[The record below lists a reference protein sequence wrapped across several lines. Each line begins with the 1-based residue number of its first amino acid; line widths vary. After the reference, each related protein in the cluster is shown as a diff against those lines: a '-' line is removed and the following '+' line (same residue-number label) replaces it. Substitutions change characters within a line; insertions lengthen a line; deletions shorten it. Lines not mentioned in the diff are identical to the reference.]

1 METRVVGVDFETYY
15 TGEYSVQAMG
25 VYPYAR
31 DRRFRAWAV
40 AVADGRKTRVAEPG
54 AFPWAEIDGLAWV
67 SHNRE
72 FDKAVFER
80 LQEDGVIPQGVRP
93 GVWHCTAAACAFL
106 QYPRDLKGACKEV
119 LGIEVDKSVRAG
131 LKGQKGADDLF
142 AHAGM
147 SEEEE
152 KYTGNDAELC
162 LKLWTALGWKW
173 PEHER
178 TLFEATCEMG
188 ACGVPVDWERVEQ
201 AREDLTVAA
210 RKLEAGIEW
219 TPALSVD
226 KFKKACAA
234 YGVPAPASTGKGD
247 EDFGEWLKMYGNT
260 PCGRM
265 AANMAA
271 LRRTNRLVKLLETMG
286 TRRKPDG
293 RLAFELKYYGAT
305 PGRWSGG
312 GGFNVQNLNRKKAA
326 GLDIRSC
333 FCAGDGEVF
342 GVADYAQIEAR
353 VLLWLAGD
361 QKTLAML
368 RENPAMDMYEVHARA
383 TMGWRPEVRGQRA
396 EDGGRRDSSR
406 GGAETRSEENAENG
420 TLNAQAGREESLEE
434 FCERT
439 GSSVRQLAKARVLG
453 LGFRCGAGTFVRVA
467 KIMAG
472 LTVSFE
478 EAKRIVREYR
488 ESNPRV
494 VALWEDLERRAWEA
508 FDKGADLVL
517 PFPATQHDARCGRH
531 LYYRDLRVSA
541 ADAEGFGRGG
551 KVLTAVVAGERV
563 PIHGGILAENL
574 VQGTARDVM
583 ASAWL
588 RCAKAGRN
596 PCLTVHDEL
605 VFELPEATAE
615 GGLAE
620 IRGIM
625 EAPLPW
631 AWGLPLRTSGKLM
644 KRYGK

>member
-1 METRVVGVDFETYY
+1 MRGSVVGVDFETYY
-15 TGEYSVQAMG
+15 TGEYSVRTMG
-25 VYPYAR
+25 VYPYVR

-40 AVADGRKTRVAEPG
+40 AVSDGTRTVVKEPG
-54 AFPWAEIDGLAWV
+54 AFPWAEINGLAWV

-72 FDKAVFER
+72 FDKAVFLR

-106 QYPRDLKGACKEV
+106 QYPRDLKGACKGV

-142 AHAGM
+142 AHSGM
-147 SEEEE
+147 TAEEE

-162 LKLWTALGWKW
+162 LKLWTALGWRW

-178 TLFEATCEMG
+178 ALFEATCEMG
-188 ACGVPVDWERVEQ
+188 ARGVPVDWGRVEQ
-201 AREDLTVAA
+201 ARAELTVAA

-226 KFKKACAA
+226 KFKKSCAA

-247 EDFGEWLKMYGNT
+247 ANFGEWLKMYGNT

-265 AANMAA
+265 AANMAS

-293 RLAFELKYYGAT
+293 RMAFELKYYGAT

-312 GGFNVQNLNRKKAA
+312 GGFNVQNLNRKEVA

-333 FCAGDGEVF
+333 FCAGAGEVF
-342 GVADYAQIEAR
+342 GVADYSQIEAR

-361 QKTLAML
+361 EKTLTML

-383 TMGWRPEVRGQRA
+383 TMGY
-396 EDGGRRDSSR
+396 
-406 GGAETRSEENAENG
+406 
-420 TLNAQAGREESLEE
+420 REEEPLEKY
-434 FCERT
+434 CERT
-439 GSSVRQLAKARVLG
+439 GALTRQLAKARVLG

-472 LTVSFE
+472 LDIGFD

-488 ESNPRV
+488 DSNPLV
-494 VALWEDLERRAWEA
+494 VTLWEDLERQAWEA
-508 FDKGADLVL
+508 FDKGDDLVI
-517 PFPATQHDARCGRH
+517 PFPATEYDPRCGRH

-541 ADAEGFGRGG
+541 ADAEWFGRGG

-588 RCAKAGRN
+588 RCRKAGYL

-615 GGLAE
+615 GKLAE

-631 AWGLPLRTSGKLM
+631 APGLPLRTSGKLM